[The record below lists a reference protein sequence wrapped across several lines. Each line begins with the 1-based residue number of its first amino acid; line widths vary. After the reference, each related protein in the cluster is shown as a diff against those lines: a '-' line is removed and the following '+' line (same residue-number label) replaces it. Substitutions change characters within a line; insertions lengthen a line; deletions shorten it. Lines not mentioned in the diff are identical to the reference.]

1 MVAEISA
8 NWYARLNLARHLKEE
23 GNKDQAYLLFKAI
36 SNEKEAFRFD
46 KYVYGTYEDYIV
58 EKTKFLIEIA
68 LLELEVIGCSKGSIK
83 YLDDALNLLDGMESV
98 YPYVRIDEIEE
109 LRKRLCQ

>member
-23 GNKDQAYLLFKAI
+23 GNKEQAYLLFNAI